1 MSERPP
7 PAPPQMPS
15 PASPPPP
22 PPERDGC
29 ATAFMLVVGVI
40 LLLPGL
46 LCTILLSALK
56 MPGNDP
62 ITGATVLLAVAGIAL
77 ILYAVGRKRR

>member
-1 MSERPP
+1 
-7 PAPPQMPS
+7 
-15 PASPPPP
+15 
-22 PPERDGC
+22 
-29 ATAFMLVVGVI
+29 MLVVGVI